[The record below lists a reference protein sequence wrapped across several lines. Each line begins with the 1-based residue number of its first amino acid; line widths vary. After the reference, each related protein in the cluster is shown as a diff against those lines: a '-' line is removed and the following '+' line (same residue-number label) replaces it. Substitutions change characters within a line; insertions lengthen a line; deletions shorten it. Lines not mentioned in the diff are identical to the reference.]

1 MNKKFMSI
9 IAAAAVM
16 ISGSPMIANALYTE
30 LISKQDR
37 SDYTK
42 IDFVS
47 DEQADIYI
55 SNADISD
62 SEKPY
67 YHRGIHDYKYSD
79 RIYFNLKDGSELS
92 DVDGLLKDFRTEN
105 GDSLKCCNTM
115 INEHFGHYYL
125 TPSFDETYLS
135 PKKISVNDAR
145 KIKEILTKSD
155 IVTDILYTDSV
166 CSPSNGQ
173 IDLSLYHLT
182 SLNYTES
189 NTEEFKKT
197 VSEKAEQ
204 VKEYLTEKEIEATI
218 TVYSEIRITPVNVM
232 SLTEQLDFAE
242 QLYNDLDL
250 KPFMMWDLSASES
263 IGAIDLMNAVDGD
276 SNCDEQMDMADAV
289 LIMQSL
295 ANPDKYQ
302 LTDQGKFNADL
313 NGDGIT
319 VGDAQKI
326 QEMLLGIG

>member
-115 INEHFGHYYL
+115 INEHFGHH
-125 TPSFDETYLS
+125 
-135 PKKISVNDAR
+135 
-145 KIKEILTKSD
+145 
-155 IVTDILYTDSV
+155 YT
-166 CSPSNGQ
+166 
-173 IDLSLYHLT
+173 L
-182 SLNYTES
+182 
-189 NTEEFKKT
+189 
-197 VSEKAEQ
+197 
-204 VKEYLTEKEIEATI
+204 
-218 TVYSEIRITPVNVM
+218 
-232 SLTEQLDFAE
+232 
-242 QLYNDLDL
+242 
-250 KPFMMWDLSASES
+250 
-263 IGAIDLMNAVDGD
+263 
-276 SNCDEQMDMADAV
+276 
-289 LIMQSL
+289 
-295 ANPDKYQ
+295 
-302 LTDQGKFNADL
+302 
-313 NGDGIT
+313 
-319 VGDAQKI
+319 
-326 QEMLLGIG
+326 